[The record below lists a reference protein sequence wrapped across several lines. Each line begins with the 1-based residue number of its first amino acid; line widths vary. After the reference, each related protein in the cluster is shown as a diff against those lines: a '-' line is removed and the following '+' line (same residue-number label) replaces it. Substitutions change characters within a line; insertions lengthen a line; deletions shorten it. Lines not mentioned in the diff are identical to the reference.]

1 MITYT
6 WTISALDCKINEN
19 GLQNVVR
26 TVHWR
31 LRGEDE
37 GGTSAEVIGANQ
49 VGEPNPDNFTDYE
62 SLTKETVVSWLEEVL
77 DVIAYKE
84 TISETI
90 DRKNNPTDI
99 TLPLPTQSE

>member
-31 LRGEDE
+31 FRGEDE
-37 GGTSAEVIGANQ
+37 GGTSAEIIGTAS
-49 VGEPNPDNFTDYE
+49 VGEPNPDNFTEYE
-62 SLTKETVVSWLEEVL
+62 SLTEEIVVSWLEEVL

-84 TISETI
+84 TIAEQI
-90 DRKNNPTDI
+90 DRKNNPIDI
-99 TLPLPTQSE
+99 TLPLPLRS

>member
-6 WTISALDCKINEN
+6 WKIPALDCRVSEN
-19 GLQNVVR
+19 GLSNIVK

-49 VGEPNPDNFTDYE
+49 VGEPNPDNFTEYE
-62 SLTKETVVSWLEEVL
+62 SLTEEIVVSWLEEVL

-99 TLPLPTQSE
+99 TLPLPTISE